1 MAHSLKP
8 TRATGP
14 SPEPRERSRGRSA
27 VAAVWQAVSVSG
39 WNTSDLLTPPL
50 CRCVS
55 AGSCVGQFFALLLL
69 RRRHRKDLLFVLL
82 HKKQRKSF
90 FFFPLY
96 FLSSS
101 FLRLRDRKKR
111 WCSHAHQR
119 PGWRYFQ
126 QPSPQPAAELLPPP
140 LAATVKA
147 GWPGAT
153 TVRGTQVLART
164 AQARATIAGTFSAAE
179 REAATKPRP
188 FPLCGWREG
197 GEEGKLLPK
206 VMPCAPQMCTG
217 NFLGTVT
224 R

>member
-1 MAHSLKP
+1 MEYLGPVDSSSLPVRLRWKLC
-8 TRATGP
+8 RAVLRPPPPPPP
-14 SPEPRERSRGRSA
+14 SPEGFVVCFASQE
-27 VAAVWQAVSVSG
+27 
-39 WNTSDLLTPPL
+39 TEKIFFFLPPL
-50 CRCVS
+50 FLV
-55 AGSCVGQFFALLLL
+55 LLL
-69 RRRHRKDLLFVLL
+69 
-82 HKKQRKSF
+82 S
-90 FFFPLY
+90 P
-96 FLSSS
+96 SS
-101 FLRLRDRKKR
+101 RPQKR

-140 LAATVKA
+140 LAATVIA